1 MNAQEI
7 LDKIF
12 QRMQNVPPGAP
23 FSESFAAYQETVKIL
38 DEALLKAYEKGSE
51 DMKLTIELY
60 KTEKQQ
66 KQN

>member
-7 LDKIF
+7 FDKIF
-12 QRMQNVPPGAP
+12 QKLQSVPQGAS
-23 FSESFAAYQETVKIL
+23 FSESFAAYQESLKIL
-38 DEALLKAYEKGSE
+38 DKALLAAYERGSK

-66 KQN
+66 RQN